1 MADNKVLLYSIKDPV
16 ELNLSYMPFLVN
28 GGLFIPSFEPYT
40 LGDEIVVELQLP
52 GKKDSLKIEGK
63 IVWITPSNALH
74 HVLSGIG
81 IQFIGPNAAN
91 NKTAIESQLD
101 KTMEIGGY
109 TYGMTEEPHSK
120 K

>member
-1 MADNKVLLYSIKDPV
+1 MAEPNVLVYSIKDPV
-16 ELNLSYMPFLVN
+16 ELNLSYMPFIVN
-28 GGLFIPSFEPYT
+28 GGLFIPTFEQYT

-52 GKKDSLKIEGK
+52 SKKEPLKIDGK

-81 IQFIGPNAAN
+81 IQFTGPNAAA
-91 NKTAIESQLD
+91 NKAQIEMHLD
-101 KTMEIGGY
+101 KSMEIGGY
-109 TYGMTEEPHSK
+109 TYGMTEEPPFK

>member
-1 MADNKVLLYSIKDPV
+1 MADKVPLIYSIKDPV
-16 ELNLSYMPFLVN
+16 ELNLSYMPFLNN
-28 GGLFIPSFEPYT
+28 GGLFVPTFDSYT

-52 GKKDSLKIEGK
+52 GKKDNLRIEGK

-81 IQFIGPNAAN
+81 VQFIGANASN
-91 NKTAIESQLD
+91 VKSQIESQLD
-101 KTMEIGGY
+101 KSMEIGGY